1 MKSGRGESSAVLLDM
16 VNGLFALAFFVTRNV
31 VYTVGMVHLFW
42 LSWEEVRL
50 LPEVSGVPLGW
61 LGLTLGCMVLG
72 WILNVVWGYKIMN
85 MVVVGR
91 GGGGKKAKKQ

>member
-1 MKSGRGESSAVLLDM
+1 MKSGRGESSAVVLDV
-16 VNGLFALAFFVTRNV
+16 VNRLFALAFFVTRNV

-42 LSWEEVRL
+42 FSWEEVRL

-61 LGLTLGCMVLG
+61 LGLTFGCMVLG

-85 MVVVGR
+85 MVVVG